1 MKKVL
6 YAVLAFVMIISQSFL
21 FGLAADAG
29 HSEKLADQTVK
40 DFISSEDESKTICVA
55 IWFKDS
61 KTAAEY
67 AGMSRSKALEHIKAA
82 NEENIALVRDI
93 VSSCEA
99 DELATIIY
107 AEVTPF
113 QLGKVIALDEVKWV
127 DYVDRT
133 DPVAEVEASDKAADD
148 IVRQFAMSGDD
159 SRTIKVA
166 IWFKTDREI
175 AGMSQNEAREYVRSE
190 NENNMVLLHDNVIS
204 CSADELFAIVYA
216 WVKPSGLKAILDLDE
231 VNWVDYYDEQMAPE
245 TDGDVN
251 LDGKIDAG
259 DARMVLRYSAQLESI
274 TDLQKSRIDMDGDG
288 NVTAADART
297 ILIRSA
303 NIV

>member
-1 MKKVL
+1 MKKLL
-6 YAVLAFVMIISQSFL
+6 YVALALVMIISQSFL
-21 FGLAADAG
+21 FGLAENAG

-40 DFISSEDESKTICVA
+40 DFIDSADETNTISVA
-55 IWFKDS
+55 IWFNDS

-82 NEENIALVRDI
+82 NDENIALVRDI

-99 DELATIIY
+99 DELAAIIY
-107 AEVTPF
+107 ADVTPS
-113 QLGKVIALDEVKWV
+113 QLGQVVALDEVKWV
-127 DYVDRT
+127 DYVDRSEPVPEDEVT
-133 DPVAEVEASDKAADD
+133 DTAADD
-148 IVRQFAMSGDD
+148 TVRQFAMSRDD
-159 SRTIKVA
+159 SQTIKVA

-175 AGMSQNEAREYVRSE
+175 AGMSQNDKREYLKSE
-190 NENNMVLLHDNVIS
+190 NEKNMALLHDDVIS
-204 CSADELFAIVYA
+204 CNADELYAIVYA

-231 VNWVDYYDEQMAPE
+231 VNWVDHYDEQMAPE